1 MKWLNVYMCV
11 CPFALYIRFS
21 FLNIG
26 FSLELPV
33 LIFRQTYLERN
44 TRSCLFSMYLH
55 LRLVW
60 YTHYVS
66 LSLSFLYAH
75 SLSLQ
80 YKWSQTFY
88 TYECLLKKGLWKLT
102 FPVRLFDLPTFSSNT
117 CRLCIWIIF
126 FPLSWL
132 LSLSLSLSFSLC
144 PHSNCTCFD

>member
-1 MKWLNVYMCV
+1 MVKRVHVCV
-11 CPFALYIRFS
+11 S
-21 FLNIG
+21 FCFIYT
-26 FSLELPV
+26 FFFFEYWV
-33 LIFRQTYLERN
+33 FTRV
-44 TRSCLFSMYLH
+44 TRSDLPPNLSGKKHTFLLVFYVFAFASCLIYA
-55 LRLVW
+55 LRL
-60 YTHYVS
+60 S